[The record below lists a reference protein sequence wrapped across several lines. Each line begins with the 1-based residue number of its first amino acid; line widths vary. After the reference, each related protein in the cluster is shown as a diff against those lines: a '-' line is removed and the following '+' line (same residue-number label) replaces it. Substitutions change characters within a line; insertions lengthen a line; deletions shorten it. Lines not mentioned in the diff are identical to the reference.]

1 MQVQQASEHISQT
14 GAVAGSASFSGNKH
28 TSLNPNVQVFVPGSD
43 SPFGAASQLLLQ
55 PPEQNRIH
63 SNTNGIVPTSV
74 PPVLASVP
82 ASSPRVTTSTTT
94 STPATQSQSQ
104 PPQSLTYP
112 QKPLAPPSLHI
123 DTQSLTLLPSN
134 VAIVG
139 QDGSSTV
146 PISITPTVR
155 EPASAASATTAGV
168 NPSPSITRNR
178 LQAGTELMLDAR
190 DANIASP
197 TVPPALG
204 RQMPVSLPST
214 PSTSQFAF
222 PYQINRENPLATPTN
237 GTPFQS
243 QRMPGFDA
251 SGSGNGLGVLS
262 PLDVSFSSGSGTAM
276 GFGFPAF
283 SASPSKVQGQGVRSS
298 RSQSLL
304 TSVLLKR
311 DKGKGAEG
319 VSATMS
325 SSPSISAVQRPVSS
339 PPPTMAIATDL
350 GTETTVKCIPTNAE
364 LTALAQRHCVHKV
377 LSKIWA
383 RWKSKYEEA
392 INWVEAVQNSDAYR
406 VKKLAVVTQ
415 KEKERKRRRSIGG
428 GEKKMEE
435 EGRAVVARPALSINR
450 CGSPRKR
457 QKKISDVFL
466 EHRTDEEIAKRFRE
480 VSMRLVIHLISKF

>member
-1 MQVQQASEHISQT
+1 MQVQQASEQISQT

-319 VSATMS
+319 VSATVS
-325 SSPSISAVQRPVSS
+325 SSSSISAAQRPASS
-339 PPPTMAIATDL
+339 SPPTMAIAADS
-350 GTETTVKCIPTNAE
+350 GTEATVKYIPTNAE
-364 LTALAQRHCVHKV
+364 LTALAQRHWVHKV

-428 GEKKMEE
+428 GEKKIEE
-435 EGRAVVARPALSINR
+435 ERAVVARPAMSISH

-480 VSMRLVIHLISKF
+480 VSMRLVIHLISES